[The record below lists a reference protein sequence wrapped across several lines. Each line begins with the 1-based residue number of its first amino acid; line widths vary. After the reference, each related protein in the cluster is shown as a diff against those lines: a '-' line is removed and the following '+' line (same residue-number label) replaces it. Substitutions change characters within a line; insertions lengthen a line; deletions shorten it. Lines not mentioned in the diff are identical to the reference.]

1 MQGSARKPPPG
12 RAPAE
17 SLAAPSARKSTKK
30 KKGGRGK
37 GNKKKKKK
45 TKEERLQVARRATA
59 RIILELGTHFNNA
72 MVCAMAMEASEV
84 GEGYK
89 YQDVIDLYKT
99 EILAYGR
106 LLKKVRH
113 TAQLTRLTVLPVKR
127 SYDDGTA
134 QQSQLNTHLP
144 MLHATLSKPTE
155 RSLVRAG
162 LSAAIIC
169 LSSARSYQSRLSTPA
184 WGTKV
189 TLRAACLP

>member
-1 MQGSARKPPPG
+1 MSKHRSEAFRCHGGQTHAVRLHQCLVRLTTRGGQRARSTSP
-12 RAPAE
+12 RW
-17 SLAAPSARKSTKK
+17 ARH
-30 KKGGRGK
+30 GPHQ
-37 GNKKKKKK
+37 
-45 TKEERLQVARRATA
+45 LV
-59 RIILELGTHFNNA
+59 
-72 MVCAMAMEASEV
+72 
-84 GEGYK
+84 
-89 YQDVIDLYKT
+89 
-99 EILAYGR
+99 
-106 LLKKVRH
+106 LKKVRH

-127 SYDDGTA
+127 SYDDSTA